1 MEETG
6 HYNSVLEIGRAVSF
20 LGIHKSETGIHFE
33 FSPALN
39 LQYTVHVLP
48 IHVINKKRRKVPNSN
63 KIKVKKR

>member
-20 LGIHKSETGIHFE
+20 LGKHKSETGIHFG

-39 LQYTVHVLP
+39 LQYIVYVLP
-48 IHVINKKRRKVPNSN
+48 IHVIYV
-63 KIKVKKR
+63 